1 MDSEVRP
8 PRKAARRGLRLAL
21 RTTSHLF
28 NTDQRPLLGGE
39 QGQNGKVMEGT
50 VARLVYVARR
60 TLAVSGVGADLVRA
74 ICIAVLV
81 LGLIRILGLG

>member
-1 MDSEVRP
+1 
-8 PRKAARRGLRLAL
+8 
-21 RTTSHLF
+21 
-28 NTDQRPLLGGE
+28 
-39 QGQNGKVMEGT
+39 MEGT